1 MNANVSTTLGPA
13 SSILPAVV
21 CLSLFG
27 EVRDGV
33 TTKYYTQQ
41 FVVLGVCPAMLRLVP
56 CKYTSLRQAGCE
68 SYSRMPIPTLFMP

>member
-13 SSILPAVV
+13 SSVLPAVV

-41 FVVLGVCPAMLRLVP
+41 FVVLVCVLQCYAWFPASIP
-56 CKYTSLRQAGCE
+56 PSDRQAA
-68 SYSRMPIPTLFMP
+68 RVTLACRF